1 MDQITQHETR
11 FTKLIKENVSNGR
24 ELISTGKQFLN
35 KIPLTQKTRSKHRIF
50 KKGNSN
56 GRELV
61 KENFNFFSHKG
72 NANQNCYEFVFCNC
86 QNL

>member
-1 MDQITQHETR
+1 MKPDSQ
-11 FTKLIKENVSNGR
+11 KLMKGNVSNGL

-56 GRELV
+56 GREIV

-72 NANQNCYEFVFCNC
+72 NAYQNCYEFVSYNC
-86 QNL
+86 